1 MLTDGIKKQNKKTLT
16 SNTTQITSCANVLNP
31 AAHNNTVN
39 HSQGMFCLRDWWT
52 SHPGDQNISSFF
64 PTSHSLEWGVG
75 SKSRREFTTHFFLR
89 TGSLGNLNSCL
100 PVLVELEQFGAEQPP
115 MSAV

>member
-1 MLTDGIKKQNKKTLT
+1 M
-16 SNTTQITSCANVLNP
+16 
-31 AAHNNTVN
+31 
-39 HSQGMFCLRDWWT
+39 
-52 SHPGDQNISSFF
+52 
-64 PTSHSLEWGVG
+64 G

-115 MSAV
+115 IGAVLNKTPTPNLTLANVKVAWLSSAGDFNHYVLTRFKNRKKSH